1 VSTVG
6 ALLRAP
12 TEAAAS
18 PSLGALTQGRR
29 FVIVAVVVV
38 VYIAGGLLFALG
50 PTAYVLLG
58 IPITVSFQRFVAR
71 RPIRALWLRDA
82 PPLHIDRQFVIL
94 GALLA
99 ATSVVPAIDGIARG
113 NVWTILSVAAIV
125 FGAFPTVYAMRAL
138 TPRSYPVLVWT
149 TTVAGAIGI
158 VVFLVLGIATNGA
171 TLLQDVGGRASVFVF
186 SVIQYLPSMFVV
198 EEVLFRGGLD
208 SYLHRAGDGRP
219 RTSAIFVSALW
230 GLWHVPLISIT
241 PGLASLPLL
250 EAAAILVVFHV
261 ATGVP
266 LTIGWRRSGNLAVPG
281 IAHALIDG
289 VRNALLAV

>member
-1 VSTVG
+1 VSTES
-6 ALLRAP
+6 ATLRAP
-12 TEAAAS
+12 IDAAAFA
-18 PSLGALTQGRR
+18 SLGGLTQRWR

-38 VYIAGGLLFALG
+38 LYIAVGLLFALG

-58 IPITVSFQRFVAR
+58 IPITVAFQRFVAR

-82 PPLHIDRQFVIL
+82 PPLRIDRKLVL
-94 GALLA
+94 VGALLA
-99 ATSVVPAIDGIARG
+99 ATSAVPAIDGIARG
-113 NVWTILSVAAIV
+113 NIWTILSVTAIV
-125 FGAFPTVYAMRAL
+125 FGAFPTVYATRAL
-138 TPRSYPVLVWT
+138 TPRSFPALAWT
-149 TTVAGAIGI
+149 TAVAGSIGI
-158 VVFLVLGIATNGA
+158 AVFVFLAIATYGA
-171 TLLQDVGGRASVFVF
+171 TLLEDVGGRLYVFVF

-198 EEVLFRGGLD
+198 EEVLFRSGLD
-208 SYLHRAGDGRP
+208 SYLHCAGDGRA

-230 GLWHVPLISIT
+230 GLWHIPLISIT

-281 IAHALIDG
+281 IAHTLIDAA
-289 VRNALLAV
+289 RNALLAV

>member
-1 VSTVG
+1 
-6 ALLRAP
+6 
-12 TEAAAS
+12 
-18 PSLGALTQGRR
+18 
-29 FVIVAVVVV
+29 VIVAVVVLL
-38 VYIAGGLLFALG
+38 YIAVGLLFALG

-58 IPITVSFQRFVAR
+58 IPITAAFQRFVAR

-82 PPLHIDRQFVIL
+82 PPLRVDRKLVVL

-99 ATSVVPAIDGIARG
+99 ATSVVPAIDGMARG
-113 NVWTILSVAAIV
+113 NVWTILSVAAVV

-138 TPRSYPVLVWT
+138 TLRSYPALVWT
-149 TTVAGAIGI
+149 TAVAGAIGI
-158 VVFLVLGIATNGA
+158 AVFLVLGIATNRA
-171 TLLQDVGGRASVFVF
+171 TLLEDVGGRLYVFVF

-230 GLWHVPLISIT
+230 GLWHVPLISVT

-250 EAAAILVVFHV
+250 EAAAILLVFHI

-281 IAHALIDG
+281 IAHTLIDG

>member
-1 VSTVG
+1 
-6 ALLRAP
+6 
-12 TEAAAS
+12 
-18 PSLGALTQGRR
+18 
-29 FVIVAVVVV
+29 VIVAAVVVL
-38 VYIAGGLLFALG
+38 YIAVGLLFALG

-58 IPITVSFQRFVAR
+58 IPLTVAFQRFVAR

-82 PPLHIDRQFVIL
+82 PPLRIDRKLVVL
-94 GALLA
+94 GAFLA
-99 ATSVVPAIDGIARG
+99 AASVVPAIDAIARG
-113 NVWTILSVAAIV
+113 NIWTILSVAAIV
-125 FGAFPTVYAMRAL
+125 FGAFPTVYAVRAL
-138 TPRSYPVLVWT
+138 TPRLYPALAWT
-149 TTVAGAIGI
+149 TAVAGSIGI
-158 VVFLVLGIATNGA
+158 AVFVLLAIATYGA
-171 TLLQDVGGRASVFVF
+171 TLLEDVGARLYVFVF

-230 GLWHVPLISIT
+230 GLWHIPLISIT

-281 IAHALIDG
+281 IAHTLIDG